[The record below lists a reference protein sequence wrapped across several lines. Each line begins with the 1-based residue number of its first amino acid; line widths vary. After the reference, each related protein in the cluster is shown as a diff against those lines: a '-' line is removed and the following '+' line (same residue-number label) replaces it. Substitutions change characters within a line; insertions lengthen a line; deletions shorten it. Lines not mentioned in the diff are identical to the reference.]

1 MSPGFLAGG
10 RPERRGLHRL
20 NSQRNGT
27 GKLDNL
33 MEQLRVAIVTVNSTR
48 VDASFAEGLSSWIT
62 FAMTHFK
69 EWAGVIGVGMLLCGG
84 IVFMLWVVCK
94 LRAQQQRDKVVIV
107 QALAALD
114 VGSSPSV
121 WLNMLKD

>member
-62 FAMTHFK
+62 SAMTHLLQ
-69 EWAGVIGVGMLLCGG
+69 GVGGSNWGWHAFVRRDSVYAMGG
-84 IVFMLWVVCK
+84 V
-94 LRAQQQRDKVVIV
+94 
-107 QALAALD
+107 
-114 VGSSPSV
+114 
-121 WLNMLKD
+121 